1 MRELMID
8 GMAVWILQLSLG
20 NSVLVVVMF
29 YFYEPK

>member
-20 NSVLVVVMF
+20 NSGLVVVMF